1 MVAMAGIGRAVGSRR
16 RGIMISV
23 CLTGAA
29 IGALLL
35 GFMQVPRGDWN
46 LAGNTSSPP
55 SIVGL
60 RNR

>member
-1 MVAMAGIGRAVGSRR
+1 MILVGIA
-16 RGIMISV
+16 
-23 CLTGAA
+23 GAA

-35 GFMQVPRGDWN
+35 AFMQSPSDDWN

-60 RNR
+60 RDR

>member
-1 MVAMAGIGRAVGSRR
+1 
-16 RGIMISV
+16 MISL

-35 GFMQVPRGDWN
+35 GFMQSLGGDWN

-55 SIVGL
+55 AMVGL